1 MEDDTYPALNGMKV
15 TNNRGTFYFSEPGNW
30 IDEDGWPIY
39 EKLHREDG
47 PAAEKADGTKWWY
60 VNGKLHREDG
70 PAIEEAIGSKYWYV
84 DGKLHRED
92 GPAMEN
98 ANVAKFLVNGVYRT
112 NAPGVENAK
121 GGFDMWYVNG
131 KLLTPEDFNKWREQ
145 NG

>member
-70 PAIEEAIGSKYWYV
+70 PAIEYADGDKSWFLNGVLYTEQKWKEKLKPCKGKKVTV
-84 DGKLHRED
+84 DG
-92 GPAMEN
+92 
-98 ANVAKFLVNGVYRT
+98 
-112 NAPGVENAK
+112 VE
-121 GGFDMWYVNG
+121 YT
-131 KLLTPEDFNKWREQ
+131 LE
-145 NG
+145 